1 MVIPKY
7 LEAFRRAARETETCE
22 KSGALSGPQNR
33 EKSEVGEK
41 RRKQEGLNSL
51 NPLISHPE
59 PPQNAPESDSAVC
72 AVCKAAG
79 DLWHYGDALVHE
91 ECAQFLPKPEPA
103 EPSAAYQ
110 AVSVEPDSTGCKVEI
125 IELPQAQCYRKVFV
139 VLQTRCPALVDV
151 ARWRQC
157 VMDGRK
163 FLAVWGEQ
171 AQALKW
177 SSADLFGLASVPAK
191 PPPSYNRLSRYD
203 ATGLIWLMQGRE
215 GIALTADTAS
225 IRHPTGGITV
235 YRKHSKPGARPGG

>member
-22 KSGALSGPQNR
+22 KSAALSGPQNR

-51 NPLISHPE
+51 NPP
-59 PPQNAPESDSAVC
+59 
-72 AVCKAAG
+72 
-79 DLWHYGDALVHE
+79 
-91 ECAQFLPKPEPA
+91 
-103 EPSAAYQ
+103 YQ